1 MTHEKGAF
9 ASGCLCIGVV
19 PVAMAGG
26 GRLALAGAHEPRRAC
41 RAARSIIS
49 AVRRSSPDLVRSGDD
64 SVVQCGSS
72 PRRANSGTHRP
83 DVVLHVEREHVT
95 YVGEERRTSTTF
107 ALTVLTTGGAR
118 HTRWG
123 TGQVPTRSRAL
134 EHIRSHSGC
143 PGRCRQNVLWVGTT
157 PYTRCRTH
165 RSEPPSTCDGARRSA
180 RTLTSKRLHSSCT
193 CTDGACDWS
202 AQPS

>member
-1 MTHEKGAF
+1 MSLHRSG
-9 ASGCLCIGVV
+9 ASGHGR
-19 PVAMAGG
+19 GG
-26 GRLALAGAHEPRRAC
+26 PSRSRRGPRAPTCVPRRAIDYFGGP
-41 RAARSIIS
+41 SKQS
-49 AVRRSSPDLVRSGDD
+49 GVGPERRR
-64 SVVQCGSS
+64 QCGSS
-72 PRRANSGTHRP
+72 PRRAHSGTHRT

-180 RTLTSKRLHSSCT
+180 RTLTSKRSICT
-193 CTDGACDWS
+193 CAVGACDWS